1 MLVGFL
7 HQMQSTVLV
16 AGHQG
21 EQVATEGSGKC
32 GVPPHLRSEVRTG
45 PTAPML
51 LRAGHLP
58 FIWDPHCPGEASRR
72 CQLRS
77 LASSI
82 RAVVLSS
89 PGGMPLFQRGA
100 DCGHPPAERGGAVL
114 RALLPS
120 RAPKPPAPR
129 LHPMH

>member
-16 AGHQG
+16 AEHQR
-21 EQVATEGSGKC
+21 EQVTTEGSGKC

-51 LRAGHLP
+51 LRAGHHP
-58 FIWDPHCPGEASRR
+58 FIRDPRCPGEASRS
-72 CQLRS
+72 CQLGS
-77 LASSI
+77 LASSV

-89 PGGMPLFQRGA
+89 PGGVPLSQQGT
-100 DCGHPPAERGGAVL
+100 DCRHRPAERGGAVL

-120 RAPKPPAPR
+120 RAPRPPAPR
-129 LHPMH
+129 LHPVH